1 MKTVYQFKAGAHI
14 SGDAQAVGER
24 LDQIRDSANGLTP
37 EAVVADAA
45 SPGSVLHPHFEWDDS
60 KAAERYRLDQA
71 GHLIRSVTVVFEE
84 PEPSAAP
91 RTVRAFLP
99 IETGAGERVYESSVR
114 AMNDGEMRAQVLK
127 RAHAEL
133 SAVSRKWRE
142 LQELAG
148 VFEALD
154 RVALQ
159 LQPKESTAA

>member
-24 LDQIRDSANGLTP
+24 LDQIRSKANGLTP
-37 EAVVADAA
+37 ESVVADAA
-45 SPGSVLHPHFEWDDS
+45 QPSSVLHPHFEWDDS

-84 PEPSAAP
+84 PEASAPP

-99 IETGAGERVYESSVR
+99 VETGTGERVYESSVR

-154 RVALQ
+154 QVALQ
-159 LQPKESTAA
+159 LQPKEGITA